1 MALKVFDLQCENQH
15 VFEGWF
21 KSLENFEQQQEQK
34 LLSCPVC
41 HSVVVHKMLSA
52 PRLNLRHTKELSS
65 NQVPAASTPSS
76 AAPAAGGIDVAA
88 MQAEVMRQVRNL
100 FSQADN
106 VGANFAE
113 EARKIHHGEV
123 EERSIRGSA
132 TVEECVELAEEGI
145 AVLPIPDYL
154 DDDRL
159 Q

>member
-41 HSVVVHKMLSA
+41 HSVVVQKKLSA
-52 PRLNLRHTKELSS
+52 PRLNLRHHKESPS
-65 NQVPAASTPSS
+65 QPVPAASAPS
-76 AAPAAGGIDVAA
+76 AAPVAAGGANVAA
-88 MQAEVMRQVRNL
+88 MQAEVMRQVRSVLN
-100 FSQADN
+100 QADN

-113 EARKIHHGEV
+113 EARKIHNGEV
-123 EERSIRGSA
+123 EERAIRGSA